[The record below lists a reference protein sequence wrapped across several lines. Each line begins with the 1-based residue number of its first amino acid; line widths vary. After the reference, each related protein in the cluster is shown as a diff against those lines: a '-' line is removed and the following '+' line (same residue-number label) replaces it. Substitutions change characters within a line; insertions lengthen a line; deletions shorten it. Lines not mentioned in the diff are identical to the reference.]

1 MPGLIGIRGEPGGIL
16 DTLEFLE
23 NETGDNPAGCVIW
36 MHGLGADAT
45 DFEPIVPLLPLDV
58 DLRFVFPNAPIRP
71 ITVNGGMEM
80 RGWYDI
86 DPSSPLASNDD
97 IRESVDTVNQLVD
110 AEVARGFAYDQITIA
125 GFSQGGVI
133 ALELGLAHPQ
143 RLSGI
148 MALSTY
154 VNDHEHLTERVG
166 FANVETPIFMAH
178 GVNDP
183 MIPITRAITSRQ
195 ALMDLA
201 YPVQWQEYAMGHQVC
216 PQQITHIGQ
225 WLNTIYTS

>member
-1 MPGLIGIRGEPGGIL
+1 ME
-16 DTLEFLE
+16 TLEFLE
-23 NETGDNPAGCVIW
+23 NETGDNPEGCVIW

-45 DFEPIVPLLPLDV
+45 DFEPIVPMLPLEMN
-58 DLRFVFPNAPIRP
+58 LRFVFPNAPIRP
-71 ITVNGGMEM
+71 ITVNGGMKM

-86 DPSSPLASNDD
+86 DPSSPLASNAD
-97 IRESVDTVNQLVD
+97 IQSSVNAINQLIE
-110 AEVARGFAYDQITIA
+110 AEMAKGFTHDQITIA

-133 ALELGLAHPQ
+133 ALELGLGHSN
-143 RLSGI
+143 RLRGI

-154 VNDHEHLTERVG
+154 VNDHEHLAERVG

-178 GVNDP
+178 GVSDP

-195 ALMDLA
+195 ALLDLS
-201 YPVQWQEYAMGHQVC
+201 YQVQWQEYAMGHQVC

-225 WLNTIYTS
+225 WLNSIYS

>member
-1 MPGLIGIRGEPGGIL
+1 MQ
-16 DTLEFLE
+16 TLEFLE
-23 NETGDNPAGCVIW
+23 KETGDNPVGCVIW

-45 DFEPIVPLLPLDV
+45 DFEPIVPLLPLEV
-58 DLRFVFPNAPIRP
+58 HLRFVFPNAKVRP
-71 ITVNGGMEM
+71 ITINGGMEM

-86 DPSSPLASNDD
+86 DPASPLASTDD
-97 IRESVDTVNQLVD
+97 IRESVSAVAQLV
-110 AEVARGFAYDQITIA
+110 ASEVANGFTQDQITIA

-133 ALELGLAHPQ
+133 ALELGLGDNE
-143 RLSGI
+143 RFKGI

-154 VNDHEHLTERVG
+154 INDHEHLAERVG

-195 ALMDLA
+195 ALLDLS
-201 YPVQWQEYAMGHQVC
+201 YQVQWQEYAMGHQVC

-225 WLNTIYTS
+225 WLNSIYS